1 MTKHDETWQAITNR
15 KHQSVEFSQT
25 TTHLHLTIFEG
36 ELVDNV
42 HSRPVK
48 NIIFWG
54 VHHKRP
60 IVPSIGPIEWPNEGG
75 HNFLYLASL

>member
-1 MTKHDETWQAITNR
+1 MAKTVFPDLQIRMNR
-15 KHQSVEFSQT
+15 VPVTAAGGNTSWGNQ
-25 TTHLHLTIFEG
+25 FE
-36 ELVDNV
+36 VDIRYI